1 MFLFFLVAS
10 SIVSA
15 QLKKRFKK
23 YSKTPLESNLSGREV
38 AEKML
43 HDNGIRNVKVLPSK
57 GHLSD
62 HYNPANRTVNLSES
76 VYQGRNV
83 AAASVA
89 AHECGHAVQHAR
101 SYAPLKLRSVLVPLQ
116 NVSSKILNAVF
127 ITMFLGAFMLP
138 GFITFD
144 LALQKM
150 KILFLCNSYPTR
162 ANPFN
167 QLFIKKM
174 VDEMKRQGGKVKVG
188 FNVVFYFW
196 GNANK
201 VKNPLATLV
210 KYLFYT
216 FSHLI
221 FLVRN
226 LKNTDVLF
234 PQGILLSTLLAVFVK
249 RFTGLPV
256 VAYVHGGD
264 LNRNLKGKGMGNR
277 LIRYSLD
284 RSDWVIA
291 NSQDIYKKVKQ
302 VSVNPNVR
310 IISPGVDLS
319 VMHPLDSISSLKRQY
334 EVAEDKVVFL
344 CAGNAIPRKGMDVL
358 LEAVLS
364 LEPPIR
370 QKIQVILLTDGPLKR
385 NYQSFVAS
393 NGLSEVVHIRG
404 KVTPDILNVY
414 NNMADVFVFPS
425 REEPLGL
432 VGLEAMAGNALVVGT
447 AVGGIKEFVIP
458 GKTGFLF
465 EKEDVSALADLISH
479 LSEHLSDYASYYPHI
494 RKMVQQHSLS
504 KSSEKLLQLFSQLT
518 TKKVKA

>member
-1 MFLFFLVAS
+1 
-10 SIVSA
+10 
-15 QLKKRFKK
+15 
-23 YSKTPLESNLSGREV
+23 
-38 AEKML
+38 
-43 HDNGIRNVKVLPSK
+43 
-57 GHLSD
+57 
-62 HYNPANRTVNLSES
+62 
-76 VYQGRNV
+76 
-83 AAASVA
+83 
-89 AHECGHAVQHAR
+89 
-101 SYAPLKLRSVLVPLQ
+101 
-116 NVSSKILNAVF
+116 
-127 ITMFLGAFMLP
+127 
-138 GFITFD
+138 
-144 LALQKM
+144 M

-201 VKNPLATLV
+201 VKNPLATV
-210 KYLFYT
+210 IKYFFYV
-216 FSHLI
+216 FSHI
-221 FLVRN
+221 PFLLRN

-234 PQGILLSTLLAVFVK
+234 PQGILLSTLLAVWVK

-302 VSVNPNVR
+302 VSANPNVR

-319 VMHPLDSISSLKRQY
+319 VMKPLDGLDELKKQY
-334 EVAEDKVVFL
+334 AVSDDKVVFL
-344 CAGNAIPRKGMDVL
+344 CAGNAIPRKGMDVML
-358 LEAVLS
+358 DAVLS
-364 LEPPIR
+364 LEESIQ

-385 NYQSFVAS
+385 NYQSFVES
-393 NGLSEVVHIRG
+393 NGLSEVIHIRS
-404 KVTPDILNVY
+404 KVPPDVLNIY
-414 NNMADVFVFPS
+414 NNLADVFVFPS

-458 GKTGFLF
+458 GQTGFLF
-465 EKEDVSALADLISH
+465 EKDNVKELANLIRH
-479 LSEHLSDYASYYPHI
+479 LSQNLSEYDSYYPRI
-494 RKMVQQHSLS
+494 REMVEQHSLS
-504 KSSEKLLQLFSQLT
+504 SSAEKLMALFSQLA